1 MGTCSGIPLV
11 RRRPLVLV
19 FCMFSVLSTSV
30 ESAFR
35 SPTHSRSHLPLKLK
49 HQMPENTRQGH
60 LSSVSLLV
68 LPAESPRTNE
78 LEWASHA
85 RTTLANDGS
94 GSFLSKTLLPVC
106 LFLLQSFLVALL
118 ILSWENYTCS
128 NTLPSRHTT
137 SLKKDSWGA
146 NTVRGLAFGKA
157 QRLSLADPDELVY
170 IVPSYNEV
178 MLQHRQERVPRWRT
192 IADQA
197 TVAQSYH
204 TLLECLTVVQ
214 NLQESVSD
222 YQWDTVRIALR
233 SAPLLQL
240 EPAASALRA
249 TVDRDAIRA
258 GGDAVV
264 GFDWGSCAW
273 RHCGAL
279 ADAQEALDELEFM
292 LGVLEPFEAVFCLDV
307 VERSLRDILT
317 VVPWDQVNPK
327 DVQLWKK
334 WPAYKPRISQNS
346 SDEVGLDRID
356 EEYFRTLK
364 EFRIE

>member
-1 MGTCSGIPLV
+1 
-11 RRRPLVLV
+11 
-19 FCMFSVLSTSV
+19 
-30 ESAFR
+30 
-35 SPTHSRSHLPLKLK
+35 
-49 HQMPENTRQGH
+49 MPEKTRQGH
-60 LSSVSLLV
+60 LSIVSLLV

-146 NTVRGLAFGKA
+146 NTIQGLAFGKA
-157 QRLSLADPDELVY
+157 QRLSLADPDELVD
-170 IVPSYNEV
+170 IIPSFNEV

-197 TVAQSYH
+197 TVAQAVH
-204 TLLECLTVVQ
+204 TLLECLRVVQ
-214 NLQESVSD
+214 DLQESVSD
-222 YQWDTVRIALR
+222 YQWDTVRVALR
-233 SAPLLQL
+233 SAPLSQL
-240 EPAASALRA
+240 EPAASALRT

-258 GGDAVV
+258 YGGEGVV

-279 ADAQEALDELEFM
+279 ADAQEALDELDFL

-307 VERSLRDILT
+307 VERSLRDILIA
-317 VVPWDQVNPK
+317 VPWDQVNSN
-327 DVQLWKK
+327 DVQVWKN
-334 WPAYKPRISQNS
+334 WPAYKPIISQNS
-346 SDEVGLDRID
+346 SDEDGLDRID
-356 EEYFRTLK
+356 EEYVRTLK
-364 EFRIE
+364 ELDIE